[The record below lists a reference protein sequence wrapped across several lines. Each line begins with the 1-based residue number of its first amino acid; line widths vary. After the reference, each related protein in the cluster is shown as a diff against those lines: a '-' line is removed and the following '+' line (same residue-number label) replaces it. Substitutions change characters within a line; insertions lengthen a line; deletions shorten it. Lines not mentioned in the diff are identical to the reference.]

1 MRQRWPIWCWPTW
14 WRILPAGN
22 CHQRWFDRVLRTK
35 AWFVSYG
42 LLGLTQNGLV
52 PVLMPLVA
60 PSGSAA
66 GLTYAAFS
74 LLGLL
79 APVLG
84 TWADYTGRH
93 RDLLICGTIG
103 AGLLLLPF
111 AWVSEP
117 LRIVLAAGAGLGA
130 MAATT
135 AGNVL
140 AIQGAA
146 EAEWDTRVALLQR
159 YVSAGQVI
167 GLVGAGVLA
176 QGHPALGFVAAGLVL
191 LAAGALAIGSA
202 PARAARSA
210 DAKPPPRPMMGGDA
224 GVTGPHH
231 RGHHVSWEEL
241 RAYLSVINQPL
252 RRFLIVWLIAYPAMN
267 GFATLFPVAMT
278 HEFGMDPILPSGAYA
293 IGVGASL
300 LLYAPIGAATHRMGG
315 TRTLMLGIAAR
326 MMLLVAVA
334 LTTLLGGG
342 WVGWAILVGFALI
355 QFVWPLLAVGA
366 NSLSVRLAP
375 AARGESVGLFNAATS
390 LAAAVGSALA
400 GVVFGAAG
408 FAGLTVVTLV
418 FVAAALVLML
428 VWLGTRAQQSG

>member
-1 MRQRWPIWCWPTW
+1 MRRE
-14 WRILPAGN
+14 
-22 CHQRWFDRVLRTK
+22 

-52 PVLMPLVA
+52 PVLMPLAA
-60 PSGSAA
+60 PSGAAA
-66 GLTYAAFS
+66 GLTYAVFS
-74 LLGLL
+74 LLGLF

-84 TWADYTGRH
+84 SWADYTGRH
-93 RDLLICGTIG
+93 RDLLIWGTIG
-103 AGLLLLPF
+103 AGLMLLPF
-111 AWVSEP
+111 PWASEP
-117 LRIVLAAGAGLGA
+117 VRIVLAAGAGLGA
-130 MAATT
+130 MATTT

-140 AIQGAA
+140 AIQDVP

-167 GLVGAGVLA
+167 GLLGAGVLA
-176 QGHPALGFVAAGLVL
+176 QSHAARGFIAAGIVL
-191 LAAGALAIGSA
+191 LAAGLLAMISA
-202 PARAARSA
+202 PGRMPRDA
-210 DAKPPPRPMMGGDA
+210 DAKPAPRPMVGGDA
-224 GVTGPHH
+224 GVSGPHH

-252 RRFLIVWLIAYPAMN
+252 RRFLIVWLVAYPAMN

-278 HEFGMDPILPSGAYA
+278 HEFGMAPILPSGAYA

-300 LLYAPIGAATHRMGG
+300 LIYAQIGAATHRVGG
-315 TRTLMLGIAAR
+315 IRTLMSGFGAR
-326 MMLLVAVA
+326 LLLLVVLA
-334 LTTLLGGG
+334 LATLMHDG
-342 WVGWAILVGFALI
+342 WVGWSVLAGFALI

-375 AARGESVGLFNAATS
+375 TARGESVGLFNAATS

-418 FVAAALVLML
+418 FVGAALVLMRL
-428 VWLGTRAQQSG
+428 WFGTKAHVAG

>member
-1 MRQRWPIWCWPTW
+1 M
-14 WRILPAGN
+14 
-22 CHQRWFDRVLRTK
+22 RTK

-60 PSGSAA
+60 SSKSAA

-84 TWADYTGRH
+84 SWADYTGRH
-93 RDLLICGTIG
+93 RDLLIWGTLG

-130 MAATT
+130 MATTT

-140 AIQGAA
+140 AIQGVA

-176 QGHPALGFVAAGLVL
+176 QGHAARGFVAAGLVL

-202 PARAARSA
+202 PARAAREA
-210 DAKPPPRPMMGGDA
+210 TAKPPPRPMVGGDA

-231 RGHHVSWEEL
+231 RGHHVSWQEL

-252 RRFLIVWLIAYPAMN
+252 RRFLIIWLIAYPAMN

-278 HEFGMDPILPSGAYA
+278 HEFGMDPILPSGTYA

-315 TRTLMLGIAAR
+315 ARTLMLGVEAR
-326 MMLLVAVA
+326 LVLLVAVA
-334 LTTLLGGG
+334 LTTLLHGG
-342 WVGWAILVGFALI
+342 WVGWGILVGFALI

-375 AARGESVGLFNAATS
+375 TARGESVGLFNAATS

-408 FAGLTVVTLV
+408 FAGLSAVTLV
-418 FVAAALVLML
+418 FVGAALVLMTL
-428 VWLGTRAQQSG
+428 WFGSSAHPSG